1 MAAVQLPLSVSSAGP
16 TSIKEIEQSLW
27 EAVDQ
32 LRANSKLKSSK
43 YSVPVPTSDTILE
56 LAPTAC
62 SLLQPA
68 RLDVFGARVA
78 RR

>member
-1 MAAVQLPLSVSSAGP
+1 MAAVQLPLSVSSDGLA
-16 TSIKEIEQSLW
+16 SIKEIERSLW
-27 EAVDQ
+27 EAADQ
-32 LRANSKLKSSK
+32 LRTNSKLKSSE

-62 SLLQPA
+62 SLLHPE
-68 RLDVFGARVA
+68 RLGVSGARVA